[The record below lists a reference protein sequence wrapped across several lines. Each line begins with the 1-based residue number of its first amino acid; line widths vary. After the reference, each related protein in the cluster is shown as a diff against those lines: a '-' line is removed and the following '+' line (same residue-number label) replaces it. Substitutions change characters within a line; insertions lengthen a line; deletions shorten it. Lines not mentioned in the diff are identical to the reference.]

1 MAKQSK
7 YLYLNKGIQTRKGAV
22 DPAVQGAVKVFL
34 KNIYG
39 TTSPIRVNKVNG
51 VDRNGQPV
59 TRTVANVEGS
69 YKVDDL
75 MASQLKYFFNV
86 DIPKGDFLNIRV
98 AIWNKAGENL
108 AKFNLSE
115 GDLYMFMV
123 RDIAMDTFSRSNGNT
138 GYQLN
143 AQAFDFEP
151 LRTKRSGE
159 NAAGKD
165 EHPAQ
170 QSYAAPQS
178 APSIPQDENYGADDF
193 AAIDDSDDL
202 PF

>member
-39 TTSPIRVNKVNG
+39 STSPIRVNTVNG
-51 VDRNGQPV
+51 AGRDGKPV

-69 YKVDDL
+69 YKVDEL
-75 MASQLKYFFNV
+75 MASQLKYFFNA
-86 DIPKGDFLNIRV
+86 DIPTGDFLNIRV

-108 AKFNLSE
+108 AKFNLNE

-123 RDIAMDTFSRSNGNT
+123 RDITLESFNRNNGKP

-151 LRTKRSGE
+151 LRTKRAGGE
-159 NAAGKD
+159 NADKD
-165 EHPAQ
+165 EHQNQ

-178 APSIPQDENYGADDF
+178 APSIPQDDNYGADDF